1 MCKARLPKWLK
12 MPLWR
17 IGANAILTRENLYR
31 KIQHIDPSY
40 ILCDEDIESS
50 IHLFFYC
57 HFARALWATV
67 GWDLRIDS
75 ASLASGEDFPKLI
88 INPPSASMRFGNQET
103 SSSFNK
109 IKPI

>member
-1 MCKARLPKWLK
+1 ML
-12 MPLWR
+12 LWR
-17 IGANAILTRENLYR
+17 IGANAIPTKENLHI
-31 KIQHIDPSY
+31 KIQHIDPSC
-40 ILCDEDIESS
+40 ILCNEDIKSN

-67 GWDLRIDS
+67 GWGLRIDS
-75 ASLASGEDFPKLI
+75 ASLASGEDILKLI
-88 INPPSASMRFGNQET
+88 INPPSASKRFGNQET